1 MEAGIVLIILG
12 LGLLSGSALLAFSWA
27 ARDGQLDD
35 LESGARVIFEAE
47 EINHQGHQGYGGEVG
62 AEDEKVGRLGTGA
75 KRNRSE
81 AEIAAGKSPE
91 AKPSLPGGEDR
102 T

>member
-1 MEAGIVLIILG
+1 MLIILG

-35 LESGARVIFEAE
+35 LESGARVIFEEEELEPDADSGGRAE
-47 EINHQGHQGYGGEVG
+47 R
-62 AEDEKVGRLGTGA
+62 EKGGRLGTGA

>member
-35 LESGARVIFEAE
+35 LENGARVIFEAE
-47 EINHQGHQGYGGEVG
+47 EINHQGHGGEVG
-62 AEDEKVGRLGTGA
+62 AEDEKVGRFGTGA

-91 AKPSLPGGEDR
+91 AKPSLSGGEGR
-102 T
+102 G